1 LRRNECLDS
10 SLPIGFL
17 NDRLL
22 KRGTTESLTDPEE
35 EISNEVVLEH
45 PLESVRKWRKQ
56 RPGQN
61 PRILF
66 WSEITK
72 EQYEEF
78 KEEFE

>member
-1 LRRNECLDS
+1 
-10 SLPIGFL
+10 LPYFL
-17 NDRLL
+17 VTQW
-22 KRGTTESLTDPEE
+22 TTESLTDPEE